1 MQTIG
6 YKTKDKGLQKMC
18 SMGTVISHIVE
29 HGRALV
35 LVGFALMLI
44 GQSLNFLSLVGSED
58 TSFMSVQVFGYW
70 TFLLGYLIGIKNQKS
85 AYTQHA

>member
-1 MQTIG
+1 
-6 YKTKDKGLQKMC
+6 MC
-18 SMGTVISHIVE
+18 SVGTVISNIVE
-29 HGRALV
+29 QGRALV